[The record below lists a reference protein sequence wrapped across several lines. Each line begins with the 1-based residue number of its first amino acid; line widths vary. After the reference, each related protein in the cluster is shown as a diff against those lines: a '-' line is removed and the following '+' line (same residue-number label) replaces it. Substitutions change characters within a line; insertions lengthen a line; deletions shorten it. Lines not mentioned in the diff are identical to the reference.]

1 MSADRR
7 AHWEQVFSSRA
18 QDRVSWFEA
27 SPETSLRLIRSCGLA
42 SDACILDVGAGASRL
57 PDALLREGFTSIAV
71 LDISPS
77 ALEQTRERLG
87 PLARSVRFIVAD
99 VASWRPDFPIDL
111 WHDRA
116 VLHFLTD
123 GAERAAYAEA
133 LRSGVQAGGY
143 AVIAGFAPSGPER
156 CSGLP
161 VVRADQSALAA
172 LIGPEFE
179 LLDAFEQD
187 HVTPGGVH
195 QRFLFTRFR
204 RGTAQS

>member
-1 MSADRR
+1 MTADRK
-7 AHWEQVFSSRA
+7 AHWEHVFTSRA
-18 QDRVSWFEA
+18 EDRVSWFEA
-27 SPETSLRLIRSCGLA
+27 TPETSLRLIRACGLA

-57 PDALLREGFTSIAV
+57 PDALLRDGFTNIAV
-71 LDISPS
+71 LDISPT
-77 ALEQTRERLG
+77 ALGQTRHRLG

-99 VASWRPDFPIDL
+99 IASWRPDFAVDL

-123 GAERAAYAEA
+123 AAERAAYAEA
-133 LRSGVQAGGY
+133 LRFAVPAGGF

-161 VVRADQSALAA
+161 VVRADEAALAA
-172 LIGPEFE
+172 LLGPGFE
-179 LLDAFEQD
+179 LIEAFEQD
-187 HVTPGGVH
+187 HVTPGGAR

-204 RGTAQS
+204 RGAART